1 MGAIRGPAG
10 PGDDLRVALGK
21 STLALTYVYAPDTRG
36 PLAKHPAPPAIR
48 PGPESEHAPAD
59 ARPLLDC
66 DFATDSLDSMIDAW
80 RKAGAS
86 VRGGVAEAG
95 AGWQIL
101 LQDPS
106 RNVVALFEHAERLS

>member
-1 MGAIRGPAG
+1 M
-10 PGDDLRVALGK
+10 ALGK
-21 STLALTYVYAPDTRG
+21 STLTLPYVYASKTRG

-48 PGPESEHAPAD
+48 PGPESEHGPAD

-66 DFATDSLDSMIDAW
+66 DFANDNLDSMIDAW

-86 VRGGVAEAG
+86 ARGGVAEAG

-106 RNVVALFEHAERLS
+106 GNVVELFEHAERLS